1 MESARADLQKA
12 RELEPNDKGILKEL
26 ESVTK
31 KIKAQREK
39 EKKIYSK
46 LFE

>member
-31 KIKAQREK
+31 KIKAQREN